1 MGRRICVDVEAL
13 NNAIS
18 NSMIANKALDLYY
31 KPEKETTTKTDDEP
45 TTEPET
51 EIPACGFVG

>member
-1 MGRRICVDVEAL
+1 
-13 NNAIS
+13 
-18 NSMIANKALDLYY
+18 MIANKALDLYY
-31 KPEKETTTKTDDEP
+31 KPEEETTTKTDDEP